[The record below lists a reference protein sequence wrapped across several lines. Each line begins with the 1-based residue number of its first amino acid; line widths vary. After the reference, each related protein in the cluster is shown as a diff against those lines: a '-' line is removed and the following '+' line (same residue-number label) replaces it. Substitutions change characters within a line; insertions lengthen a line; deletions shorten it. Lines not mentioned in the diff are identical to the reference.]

1 MSVITVTHKKFLAG
15 LKYKK
20 RKEGKMGKLK
30 GINELVE
37 KYNKLRGREK
47 EAVRESMEELKDYVY
62 EHDQLNEI
70 NNLNDI
76 IKATPEYKLGKSI
89 IEDAK
94 NKGEA

>member
-1 MSVITVTHKKFLAG
+1 MGQMKKIA
-15 LKYKK
+15 
-20 RKEGKMGKLK
+20 
-30 GINELVE
+30 ELVD

-47 EAVRESMEELKDYVY
+47 EAVREAMEDLKDYVY

>member
-1 MSVITVTHKKFLAG
+1 MGQMKKIA
-15 LKYKK
+15 
-20 RKEGKMGKLK
+20 
-30 GINELVE
+30 ELVD
-37 KYNKLRGREK
+37 KYNNLRGREK
-47 EAVRESMEELKDYVY
+47 EAVRKSMEELKDYVY
-62 EHDQLNEI
+62 EHDQLNVNEI

>member
-1 MSVITVTHKKFLAG
+1 
-15 LKYKK
+15 
-20 RKEGKMGKLK
+20 MGQMKKLK
-30 GINELVE
+30 EVID
-37 KYNKLRGREK
+37 KYNNLRGREK
-47 EAVRESMEELKDYVY
+47 EAVREAMEELKDYVY
-62 EHDQLNEI
+62 EHNQLNEI

>member
-1 MSVITVTHKKFLAG
+1 
-15 LKYKK
+15 
-20 RKEGKMGKLK
+20 MGKLK

-37 KYNKLRGREK
+37 KYNNLRDREK
-47 EAVRESMEELKDYVY
+47 EAVREAMEDLKSYVY

>member
-1 MSVITVTHKKFLAG
+1 MKKIA
-15 LKYKK
+15 
-20 RKEGKMGKLK
+20 
-30 GINELVE
+30 ELVD

-47 EAVRESMEELKDYVY
+47 EAVREAMEDLKDYVY

>member
-1 MSVITVTHKKFLAG
+1 MG
-15 LKYKK
+15 QLK
-20 RKEGKMGKLK
+20 KLK
-30 GINELVE
+30 ELIDSFEKLPDGNFKDSVE
-37 KYNKLRGREK
+37 EDMEQIKSLLEMQHSLR
-47 EAVRESMEELKDYVY
+47 ELKDKLHLDELDYKY
-62 EHDQLNEI
+62 EHNQLNVNEI

>member
-1 MSVITVTHKKFLAG
+1 
-15 LKYKK
+15 
-20 RKEGKMGKLK
+20 MGQMKKLK
-30 GINELVE
+30 EIID
-37 KYNKLRGREK
+37 KYNNLRGREK

>member
-1 MSVITVTHKKFLAG
+1 MSDIVN
-15 LKYKK
+15 LK
-20 RKEGKMGKLK
+20 
-30 GINELVE
+30 I
-37 KYNKLRGREK
+37 
-47 EAVRESMEELKDYVY
+47 S
-62 EHDQLNEI
+62 QNEI

>member
-1 MSVITVTHKKFLAG
+1 
-15 LKYKK
+15 
-20 RKEGKMGKLK
+20 MGQMKKLK
-30 GINELVE
+30 EVID
-37 KYNKLRGREK
+37 KYNNLRGREK

-89 IEDAK
+89 IESAK

>member
-1 MSVITVTHKKFLAG
+1 
-15 LKYKK
+15 
-20 RKEGKMGKLK
+20 MGQMKKLK
-30 GINELVE
+30 EIID
-37 KYNKLRGREK
+37 KYNNLRGREK
-47 EAVRESMEELKDYVY
+47 EAVRKSMEELKDYVY

>member
-1 MSVITVTHKKFLAG
+1 
-15 LKYKK
+15 
-20 RKEGKMGKLK
+20 MGQMKKLK
-30 GINELVE
+30 EVID
-37 KYNKLRGREK
+37 KYNNLRGREK
-47 EAVRESMEELKDYVY
+47 EAVRKSMEELKDYVY